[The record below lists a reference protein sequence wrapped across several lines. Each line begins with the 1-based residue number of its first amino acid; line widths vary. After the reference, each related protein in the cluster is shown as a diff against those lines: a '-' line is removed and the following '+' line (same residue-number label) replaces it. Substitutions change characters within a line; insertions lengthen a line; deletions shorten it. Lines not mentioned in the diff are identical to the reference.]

1 MVQMNKKS
9 VVVVVVV
16 ILGEQDKVGM
26 YQAIKR
32 IESFN
37 PQQQENTMAKIGDIM
52 EYIEYHRQCGD
63 W

>member
-9 VVVVVVV
+9 VVVVVVVVV

-37 PQQQENTMAKIGDIM
+37 PQQQENTWQK
-52 EYIEYHRQCGD
+52 
-63 W
+63 